1 MDGYQILLNVGPTK
15 TKSKYPFIIMNEI
28 QLKNTRRYIE
38 LEFIDALKVMRRK
51 NKQIIRGGGSG
62 KKEGNQKNKC
72 NVIFM
77 TF

>member
-15 TKSKYPFIIMNEI
+15 TKSQYPFVIMNEL

-38 LEFIDALKVMRRK
+38 LEFISALMAMRKKR
-51 NKQIIRGGGSG
+51 NSIIRGGGKNNG
-62 KKEGNQKNKC
+62 KNKC